1 MAERTRQ
8 TAIIVAGGTG
18 TRMGS
23 GLPKQFLTLGGK
35 PVLQWSIE
43 RFLGLHEVDAV
54 VVVLHSDWLVEG
66 RERCVEVADSPRL
79 LWTTGGAI
87 RQDSV
92 YAGLLALGDDP
103 GLTAVHDAARPG
115 ITSTAI
121 AAGYIFAQQRGNAVF
136 AIPSTDTLVSAEQGI
151 ITGDIPRQTTWAVQT
166 PQIFPGRLLKTAIEK
181 ARAENRE
188 GTDDA
193 GLVRRL
199 GHEIHLFPGAR
210 RFMKLTGPED
220 LEILTAIL

>member
-1 MAERTRQ
+1 MAERLRQ

-23 GLPKQFLTLGGK
+23 ELPKQFLMLGGK

-43 RFLGLHEVDAV
+43 RFLGLHDVDRV
-54 VVVLHSDWLVEG
+54 VVVLHPDWLSEG
-66 RERCVEVADSPRL
+66 PKRCAAVGDSPRL
-79 LWTTGGAI
+79 LWTKGGTL

-103 GLTAVHDAARPG
+103 GLVAVHDAARPG

-121 AAGYIFAQQRGNAVF
+121 AEGYAFAHQHGNAVF
-136 AIPSTDTLVSAEQGI
+136 AIPSTDTLVSAEQGM

-166 PQIFPGRLLKTAIEK
+166 PQIFPGTLLKTAIEK

-188 GTDDA
+188 GTDDD

-199 GHEIHLFPGAR
+199 GHAVHLFPGAR